1 MKTKIYHAWV
11 NGMSTT
17 LRARNKR
24 HALEGFRRFNPEIK
38 MSDVA
43 VSDIRNSGQAVWDEV

>member
-1 MKTKIYHAWV
+1 
-11 NGMSTT
+11 MSTT